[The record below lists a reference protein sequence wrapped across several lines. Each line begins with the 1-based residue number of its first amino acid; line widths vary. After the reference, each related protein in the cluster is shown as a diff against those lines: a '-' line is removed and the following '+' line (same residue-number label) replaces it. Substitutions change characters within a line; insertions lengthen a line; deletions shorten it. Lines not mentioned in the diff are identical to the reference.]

1 VIYLILGAGFLL
13 SGLSLIRTMREHF
26 PSFYLKTKKQIWAA
40 TIILSVTCWVRA
52 ILDII
57 RWVDSSGLDKAIDDS
72 VLNNTWLAPT
82 YDSGLFLLSDL
93 IPIFAQLLSLIFGLM
108 RKR

>member
-13 SGLSLIRTMREHF
+13 SGLSLIRTMKEHF
-26 PSFYLKTKKQIWAA
+26 PGFYLKTKKQIWAA
-40 TIILSVTCWVRA
+40 TIILSVTCWVRS

-72 VLNNTWLAPT
+72 ITNNTWLAPT
-82 YDSGLFLLSDL
+82 YDSGLFLFSDL

>member
-1 VIYLILGAGFLL
+1 MV
-13 SGLSLIRTMREHF
+13 SGLSLIRTMRGNF
-26 PSFYLKTKKQIWAA
+26 PSFYKKTKKQIWAA
-40 TIILSVTCWVRA
+40 TIILSATCWVRS

-72 VLNNTWLAPT
+72 IINNTWLAPT
-82 YDSGLFLLSDL
+82 YDSALFLLSDL